1 MIQVPGKNDLDNM
14 QFARTKMILLGGEGL
29 QEVHVIVEFKQII
42 FYNFTLLVYLARF
55 IQAFEEEQD
64 RNVYFG

>member
-29 QEVHVIVEFKQII
+29 QEVHVNVEFKQII